1 MKALKSITV
10 GLLALIFLALYSC
23 SKEGEYAL
31 QDPPPLDFKVYV
43 DGFDISFV
51 NNAEGATAVS
61 WDFGDDTEAQS
72 GDSVVHRYSAIGN
85 YLISMTGTVEGQGY
99 TYHKVLR
106 VDKPS
111 VIKLDDHS
119 FNDWNEVTYPD
130 FQLSGSGDV
139 LGGKVDY
146 DANNVYIFVEFNA
159 VEGADLD
166 SHIFGIYMDTDNS
179 VSTGFSM
186 KEMGV
191 DYGLEGNLAAGN
203 IWPSMVDLVNG
214 DSGWPFVEYDPENP
228 VVTGTI
234 EKAAGVIKMEF
245 AIPRET
251 YEINSDAF
259 QFSMSIMNS
268 DWSDIGALKSPD
280 SEDHILVE
288 MDKE

>member
-1 MKALKSITV
+1 MKIIKLFPVCFIPT
-10 GLLALIFLALYSC
+10 LLLMIYSC
-23 SKEGEYAL
+23 SKEGDYLL

-51 NNAEGATAVS
+51 NETDEATEVS
-61 WDFGDDTEAQS
+61 WDFGDDSETLS
-72 GDSVVHRYSAIGN
+72 GDSVVHHYESIGN
-85 YLISMTGTVEGQGY
+85 YLISMNGTVNGQEY

-111 VIKLDDHS
+111 FIKLDDES
-119 FNDWNEVTYPD
+119 FDDWNEVNYSD
-130 FQLSGSGDV
+130 FQLNGSGDV

-179 VSTGFSM
+179 ISSGFSM

-191 DYGLEGNLAAGN
+191 DYALEGNLIVGD

-214 DSGWPFVEYDPENP
+214 SSGWPFVGYDPESP
-228 VVTGTI
+228 VLTGTI
-234 EKAAGVIKMEF
+234 EKVDGVIKMEF
-245 AIPRET
+245 GIPRET
-251 YEINSDAF
+251 YEIGSDAF
-259 QFSMSIMNS
+259 QFYMSIMNS
-268 DWSDIGALKSPD
+268 DWSDIGTLKSPD
-280 SEDHILVE
+280 NEDNILVK

>member
-1 MKALKSITV
+1 MKRVKLFPVCFILT
-10 GLLALIFLALYSC
+10 LLPLIYSC
-23 SKEGEYAL
+23 SKEGDYLL
-31 QDPPPLDFKVYV
+31 QDPPPLDFNVYV

-51 NNAEGATAVS
+51 NEADEATAVS
-61 WDFGDDTEAQS
+61 WNFGDDSETLS
-72 GDSVVHRYSAIGN
+72 GDSVVHHYDAIGN
-85 YLISMTGTVEGQGY
+85 YLISMAGTVNGQEY

-280 SEDHILVE
+280 SEDHILVK